1 MANLALHLGLT
12 GKVKE
17 GKYYLKWEPLTNSS
31 YFPSRPFFC
40 ISFLNYFLLIPVP
53 CSSYLI
59 HHIMPFLVSLNSP
72 NCSAHFRI
80 TLPPPILGSQ
90 SANWFK
96 EMGGKI
102 WNLSKDNKKIQ
113 ISCLTWINSRKL
125 LKLNESQEYKAKYLI
140 GRNSYR
146 SRPTSSNFLTSMQ
159 FLPSLF
165 WAHCSQNILL
175 LSGITHTRYPLVYLN
190 SSRKYFFYKKQIHGS
205 IWGGKSVCIVWV
217 CLIMVIFILFLKNKI

>member
-102 WNLSKDNKKIQ
+102 WNLSKDNKK
-113 ISCLTWINSRKL
+113 NS
-125 LKLNESQEYKAKYLI
+125 
-140 GRNSYR
+140 
-146 SRPTSSNFLTSMQ
+146 
-159 FLPSLF
+159 
-165 WAHCSQNILL
+165 NIL
-175 LSGITHTRYPLVYLN
+175 PYLN
-190 SSRKYFFYKKQIHGS
+190 KFKEIIEIKWKSRIQSKVFNWKELLQKQTYKQ
-205 IWGGKSVCIVWV
+205 
-217 CLIMVIFILFLKNKI
+217 